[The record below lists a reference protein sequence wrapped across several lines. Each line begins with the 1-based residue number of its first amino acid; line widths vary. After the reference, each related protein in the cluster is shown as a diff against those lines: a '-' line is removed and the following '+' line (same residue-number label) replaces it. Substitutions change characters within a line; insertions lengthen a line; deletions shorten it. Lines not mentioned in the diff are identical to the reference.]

1 VKELFYNFTTSGFKF
16 GKNEEIKKAQ
26 YQTLNVGLFLTSIAL
41 LYGIIGNIIRDI
53 DGFIP
58 IEATIVGINI
68 LLLIGLR
75 KYPKA
80 LKFIIII
87 MVAQFTFLFILLI
100 YISTPE
106 SMKFAWLFNYPM
118 VLIYLQNIRQSFYW
132 MLFFVTM
139 LLVAPLQNFVE
150 VSFSLYQITYILA
163 VLFIISAIVYFYQLK
178 MSEANAKIIQQ
189 QEELENFNL
198 NLEKEIKD
206 KTSELQN
213 LNDLLEL
220 KVKEKIEEL
229 RAKDKIL
236 EVQSKQAV
244 MGEMISMIAHQWR
257 QPLSTI
263 TLQIANL
270 QFKKLLGQ
278 ELSPDEMDSAL
289 SEISDTIIYLSDTVD
304 DFQTYFHPDKE
315 LQEVEVSELLSRAV
329 NFTKSRVSKN
339 NIVINICEDCVF
351 MIKTYSN
358 EFVQV
363 VLNILNNAIDAH
375 NEKKTKNPIININA
389 EIKDDNLIVSISDN
403 AGGIDKNN
411 LPKLFE
417 PYFSTKGKNGTG
429 LGLYMSQM
437 IVQKQ
442 FGGDLSVKSIKDG
455 SVFTINMPKI

>member
-1 VKELFYNFTTSGFKF
+1 MKLIKNFFISGHKF
-16 GKNEEIKKAQ
+16 DKNDTQ
-26 YQTLNVGLFLTSIAL
+26 LRGRYQMINIGLLISSIGL
-41 LYGIIGNIIRDI
+41 IFGIAGNFIMGIH
-53 DGFIP
+53 GFIP
-58 IEATIVGINI
+58 LEVFILSVNIIIFIVMRKSRALFVYVPIVITSLFLFLFLFLLYMSNPASFKFLWLFTYPIVI
-68 LLLIGLR
+68 LFFHNSKKGFYWFVAMLIG
-75 KYPKA
+75 
-80 LKFIIII
+80 
-87 MVAQFTFLFILLI
+87 ILI
-100 YISTPE
+100 
-106 SMKFAWLFNYPM
+106 
-118 VLIYLQNIRQSFYW
+118 
-132 MLFFVTM
+132 
-139 LLVAPLQNFVE
+139 APLQPFIE
-150 VSFSLYQITYILA
+150 VQFSMYQVVYLSF
-163 VLFIISAIVYFYQLK
+163 VLFLISIITYFYQIK
-178 MSEANAKIIQQ
+178 MSEANARIIQQ
-189 QEELENFNL
+189 QEELEDFNL